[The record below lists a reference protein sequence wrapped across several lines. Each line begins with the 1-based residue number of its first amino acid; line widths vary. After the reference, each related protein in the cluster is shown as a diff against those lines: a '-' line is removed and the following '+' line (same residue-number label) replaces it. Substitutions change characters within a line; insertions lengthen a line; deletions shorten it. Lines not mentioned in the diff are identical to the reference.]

1 MVAQSFLLGGH
12 VRVGFEDNVYV
23 RRGELA
29 RDNAEFVEQAVSL
42 LAILGGEVASPHEAR
57 ILLGQETK

>member
-12 VRVGFEDNVYV
+12 VRVGFEDNIYI

-29 RDNAEFVEQAVSL
+29 RDNAELVEQAVSL
-42 LAILGGEVASPHEAR
+42 LGILGGEVAMPSEAR
-57 ILLGQETK
+57 ALLGLASR